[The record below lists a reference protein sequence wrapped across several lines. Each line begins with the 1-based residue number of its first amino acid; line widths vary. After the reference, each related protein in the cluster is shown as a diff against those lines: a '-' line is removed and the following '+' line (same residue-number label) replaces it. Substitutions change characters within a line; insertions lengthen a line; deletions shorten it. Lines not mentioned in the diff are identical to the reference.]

1 MYSTFKEN
9 NVRLYF
15 IKFILIKKISIISI
29 SIYKYRCNM
38 QSDVFVIVQ
47 DLDKFFLFLI
57 IKLLKVILKSFEMI
71 SDIKIEI

>member
-1 MYSTFKEN
+1 
-9 NVRLYF
+9 
-15 IKFILIKKISIISI
+15 
-29 SIYKYRCNM
+29 M